1 MSSLC
6 VLATSRVPPGIRGS
20 LNQWMIEVL
29 PGVYVGRPSA
39 RVRGYLWKSLVDAF
53 EFEEDSPYA
62 ALIHQSES
70 EQGFT
75 IERVGE
81 HRYAITDFDGL
92 QLMTVM
98 HRVGYSDDQA
108 EELPVPPW

>member
-1 MSSLC
+1 
-6 VLATSRVPPGIRGS
+6 
-20 LNQWMIEVL
+20 MIEVL

-39 RVRGYLWKSLVDAF
+39 RVRGYLWQSLVDAF

-62 ALIHQSES
+62 ALIHHSES

-75 IERVGE
+75 IERVGD

-92 QLMTVM
+92 QLVTVR
-98 HRVGYSDDQA
+98 HLIRHSDDDQA
-108 EELPVPPW
+108 EEWPDPPW